1 MEKKLKNKF
10 LIIALILFCLSL
22 VLMTL
27 SFSKERSSIIEKK
40 EIDAF
45 LKIDN
50 VTGLKVGN
58 DSLDFGR
65 IIYGSNAWKTIE
77 VKNNYNFPV
86 KLLLSSEGNIS
97 DFLVYDYEISLNSNE
112 SKGILISTIIFSNQ
126 TYGKYSGKL
135 IILFEK
141 IK

>member
-10 LIIALILFCLSL
+10 LIIALILFFISI

-27 SFSKERSSIIEKK
+27 SFCTERSSIIEKK

-45 LKIDN
+45 LEIGN
-50 VTGLKVGN
+50 VTGLKVTN

-65 IIYGSNAWKTIE
+65 ITYDSNAWKTIK
-77 VKNNYNFPV
+77 VKNNYGFPV

-97 DFLVYDYEISLNSNE
+97 DFLVYDWEISLNSNE
-112 SKGILISTIIFSNQ
+112 SKDISISTIIFTNQ
-126 TYGKYSGKL
+126 TYGEYSGKL

-141 IK
+141 TK